1 MTDEAFV
8 FTDTA
13 RERKQM
19 AIGSKH
25 KKSGRVSHKVGLSQD
40 HMSEAELRKK
50 NGEVKAYNMFVP
62 WTWKEFKSAPADICQ
77 MYLDRLYECYHL
89 NIAALSKMFDKS
101 KTAIRDQMKAKGVTL
116 MCKPGHM
123 YMDDA
128 KEFEEFL
135 SRVPV
140 TEEYVPCKQ
149 PSEPV
154 LVPVEQKHDDA
165 PDALASCLDTIRKA
179 FGLNDEEAV
188 EEEPPAPSM
197 KRCTFLFEG
206 LYNEDY
212 ILKILN
218 NSGLSLEKR
227 YVIRIE
233 VKESE

>member
-1 MTDEAFV
+1 MTDEAYV

-40 HMSEAELRKK
+40 HMSEAELKKK

-62 WTWKEFKSAPADICQ
+62 WTWEEFKSAPADICQ
-77 MYLDRLYECYHL
+77 TYLDRLYECYHP
-89 NIAALSKMFDKS
+89 NIAALSKMLGKS
-101 KTAIRDQMKAKGVTL
+101 RETIRNQMRAKGVTL

-123 YMDDA
+123 YMDNA
-128 KEFEEFL
+128 EAFEEFL

-149 PSEPV
+149 PSKPA
-154 LVPVEQKHDDA
+154 LAPVEQKHDDA
-165 PDALASCLDTIRKA
+165 PDALASCADALRKA
-179 FGLNDEEAV
+179 FGLNDEETAK
-188 EEEPPAPSM
+188 EEPAIPSM

-206 LYNEDY
+206 FYNEDY

-218 NSGLSLEKR
+218 NSGLDNEKR

-233 VKESE
+233 VKEAE